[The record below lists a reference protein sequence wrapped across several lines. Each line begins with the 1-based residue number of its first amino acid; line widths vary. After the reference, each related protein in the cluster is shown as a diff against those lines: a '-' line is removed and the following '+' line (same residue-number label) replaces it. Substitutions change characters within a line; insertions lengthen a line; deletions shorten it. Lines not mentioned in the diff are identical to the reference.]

1 MCSKDKQF
9 QIDEYNEYDS
19 EIEVFTLKNGE
30 EKTLFIDREKFE
42 KWLEKDG
49 RLEWIYD
56 YADCQGE
63 AVQETGIL
71 PIEDYFS
78 ENSTYKIKED
88 LYDYIIEKNLY
99 DRMGKIFQNAF
110 SHI

>member
-1 MCSKDKQF
+1 MSSKDKQF

-19 EIEVFTLKNGE
+19 EIEVFTLNHGE
-30 EKTLFIDREKFE
+30 EKTIFINREKFE

-56 YADCQGE
+56 YCQGE
-63 AVQETGIL
+63 AVQETGTL
-71 PIEDYFS
+71 PVEDYFI
-78 ENSTYKIKED
+78 ENSSYKIKED
-88 LYDYIIEKNLY
+88 LYDYITEKNLY

>member
-1 MCSKDKQF
+1 MSSKDKQF
-9 QIDEYNEYDS
+9 EIDEYNVFDS
-19 EIEVFTLKNGE
+19 EIEVFTLNHGD
-30 EKTLFIDREKFE
+30 EKTLFINREKFE

-49 RLEWIYD
+49 RLEWVYE
-56 YADCQGE
+56 YADYSGE

-71 PIEDYFS
+71 PIEDYFV
-78 ENSTYKIKED
+78 ENSSYKIKED
-88 LYDYIIEKNLY
+88 LYDYITEKNLY